1 MVCDKINDKKK
12 KVNYLHQS
20 LVYILNSDEKEK
32 MALCKNDK
40 YTWMNYIKT

>member
-1 MVCDKINDKKK
+1 MTRKK

-32 MALCKNDK
+32 MTYAKMIN
-40 YTWMNYIKT
+40 IHE